1 MPTITVTDMACTG
14 CEATVESALEE
25 LPRVERA
32 SADHEAGTVAVAGDA
47 DEATLAEAI
56 RAAGYEPA

>member
-1 MPTITVTDMACTG
+1 MACTG

-25 LPRVERA
+25 LPSVERA

-47 DEATLAEAI
+47 DGATLAEAI